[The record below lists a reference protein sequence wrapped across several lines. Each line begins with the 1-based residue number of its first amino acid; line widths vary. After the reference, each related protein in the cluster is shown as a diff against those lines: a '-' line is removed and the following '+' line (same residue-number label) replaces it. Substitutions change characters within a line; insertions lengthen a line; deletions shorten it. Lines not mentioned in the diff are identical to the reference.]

1 MGPRLLASDSMQQK
15 ASVWKCVWVSETF
28 LYTTRVCVYAHS
40 NSSCL
45 FVSRASPSV
54 CECVR
59 DGPSEQLNQCVRWSL
74 RADGPASMS
83 PTLWHAESG
92 DSALF
97 KDWRSGLVL
106 IMEACCA
113 GRRPTFTLASPLC
126 VCSHTV
132 APSFTLLYSILPSF
146 SPPLIFFFTFTSSSP
161 LLLLIHLY
169 PSRVISRL
177 FLSSSPPSLLST
189 CLSGIIVL
197 QSLPLMFISIRSS
210 SPSCCF
216 SFLSFPMSCW
226 LYSSPFLLF
235 ALLFSHSLS
244 LSSSHSAF
252 PFILS
257 FSPLT
262 VGPSSLWAHKKK
274 RQTFISSDP

>member
-1 MGPRLLASDSMQQK
+1 MVIRLSFYSIGMCPCLLASDSMQQK
-15 ASVWKCVWVSETF
+15 SSVWKCVWISETF
-28 LYTTRVCVYAHS
+28 LYTTRVCVYAHG

-113 GRRPTFTLASPLC
+113 GIRPTFTLTSPLC
-126 VCSHTV
+126 ACSHTV
-132 APSFTLLYSILPSF
+132 APSFTLLYSILASF
-146 SPPLIFFFTFTSSSP
+146 SPPLIFFYLHF
-161 LLLLIHLY
+161 
-169 PSRVISRL
+169 L
-177 FLSSSPPSLLST
+177 F
-189 CLSGIIVL
+189 
-197 QSLPLMFISIRSS
+197 F
-210 SPSCCF
+210 F
-216 SFLSFPMSCW
+216 FFPFFVA
-226 LYSSPFLLF
+226 Y
-235 ALLFSHSLS
+235 LS
-244 LSSSHSAF
+244 LSITCHF
-252 PFILS
+252 
-257 FSPLT
+257 
-262 VGPSSLWAHKKK
+262 
-274 RQTFISSDP
+274 

>member
-146 SPPLIFFFTFTSSSP
+146 SPPLIFFLPSLPLPLFCCLFIFIHHVSFLGSFCP
-161 LLLLIHLY
+161 LLLHH
-169 PSRVISRL
+169 
-177 FLSSSPPSLLST
+177 F
-189 CLSGIIVL
+189 
-197 QSLPLMFISIRSS
+197 
-210 SPSCCF
+210 
-216 SFLSFPMSCW
+216 
-226 LYSSPFLLF
+226 FLLVCQ
-235 ALLFSHSLS
+235 A
-244 LSSSHSAF
+244 
-252 PFILS
+252 
-257 FSPLT
+257 
-262 VGPSSLWAHKKK
+262 
-274 RQTFISSDP
+274 